1 MGSLEV
7 GNEVRVGLGYCS
19 EGEGAA
25 ALPSASPTCNTS
37 VLGIPCGTAGLVP
50 KNTPASCFSV
60 SWCQGAGSTHG
71 DLNTWGF
78 LGQAT
83 ARPERGRVTGRTN

>member
-25 ALPSASPTCNTS
+25 ALPSASPPVTRPCWEYR
-37 VLGIPCGTAGLVP
+37 VALPGLFPKIPLRP
-50 KNTPASCFSV
+50 V
-60 SWCQGAGSTHG
+60 SRSPGAGEQ
-71 DLNTWGF
+71 DLPTE
-78 LGQAT
+78 T
-83 ARPERGRVTGRTN
+83 

>member
-25 ALPSASPTCNTS
+25 ALPSASPWNVRAASPARPCWEYR
-37 VLGIPCGTAGLVP
+37 VALPGLFPKIPLCP
-50 KNTPASCFSV
+50 V
-60 SWCQGAGSTHG
+60 SRSPGAGEQ
-71 DLNTWGF
+71 DLPTE
-78 LGQAT
+78 T
-83 ARPERGRVTGRTN
+83 